1 MAHLRKKERWLDHAQ
16 AIIEGK
22 SLAKTAELCG
32 VHPTTAF
39 RWRHRFL
46 RAPADDKPRTERN
59 LEADETFILESVTA
73 RWSDLPRQTR
83 RRGGTARHPGP
94 YQDNI
99 PVLVA
104 RDRRGATFDAVLT
117 RVVPWAPEVLAKP
130 TA

>member
-1 MAHLRKKERWLDHAQ
+1 MRHLRKKERCLDHAQ
-16 AIIEGK
+16 AMIEGK
-22 SLAKTAELCG
+22 SLAKTAEVCG

-46 RAPADDKPRTERN
+46 RAPADEPRTERN
-59 LEADETFILESVTA
+59 LEADEILESFAA

-83 RRGGTARHPGP
+83 RRGGTTRHPGP

-99 PVLVA
+99 PALVA

-117 RVVPWAPEVLAKP
+117 GVVPWAPEVLAKP

>member
-39 RWRHRFL
+39 RWRHRSL

-59 LEADETFILESVTA
+59 
-73 RWSDLPRQTR
+73 R
-83 RRGGTARHPGP
+83 
-94 YQDNI
+94 
-99 PVLVA
+99 
-104 RDRRGATFDAVLT
+104 
-117 RVVPWAPEVLAKP
+117 
-130 TA
+130 